1 MDYISIDNFEGPLD
15 LLLHLVKE
23 SNIDIFDI
31 KVEEITDKYLDY
43 INHEENLNINISSSY
58 LVMAAELMYLK
69 SKLLLPSNKKEE
81 DNSEE
86 DEEITRENLINKLLE
101 YKKYKEMTPVFKE
114 LEEERKKIYIKAPEK
129 VSNYTE
135 SVLSGEDT
143 IDNLLEAFKKFLE
156 RKELD
161 KPLETTVTKR
171 EYSVRERKNNIKKI
185 LMTKKKAYL
194 DDLFEDENNA
204 PQPEKKN
211 EELKPQNLDLNS
223 FEDEA
228 PVLPQESE
236 DDDTY
241 DLQKE
246 LEAKFDELFGPI
258 DEE

>member
-1 MDYISIDNFEGPLD
+1 MKGYYSKIRELE
-15 LLLHLVKE
+15 KE
-23 SNIDIFDI
+23 LERNQKIYS
-31 KVEEITDKYLDY
+31 KLCRQR
-43 INHEENLNINISSSY
+43 ENLNDRKGVVMLTECMDLEIQLISVSITISSISEQLRY
-58 LVMAAELMYLK
+58 LHE
-69 SKLLLPSNKKEE
+69 
-81 DNSEE
+81 
-86 DEEITRENLINKLLE
+86 E

-194 DDLFEDENNA
+194 DDLFEEYNR
-204 PQPEKKN
+204 PIVVVTFLSILEMVKEKDVVINQDKN
-211 EELKPQNLDLNS
+211 FDKILIELRN
-223 FEDEA
+223 
-228 PVLPQESE
+228 
-236 DDDTY
+236 
-241 DLQKE
+241 
-246 LEAKFDELFGPI
+246 
-258 DEE
+258 

>member
-101 YKKYKEMTPVFKE
+101 YKKYKEMTLVFKE

-194 DDLFEDENNA
+194 DDLFEEYNR
-204 PQPEKKN
+204 PIVVVTFLSILEMVKEKDVVINQDKN
-211 EELKPQNLDLNS
+211 FDKILIELRN
-223 FEDEA
+223 
-228 PVLPQESE
+228 
-236 DDDTY
+236 
-241 DLQKE
+241 
-246 LEAKFDELFGPI
+246 
-258 DEE
+258 